1 MLLVWT
7 AIFALLFLFSLVA
20 IVVGLI
26 RPRWVIRW
34 GDPQRKTRKKV
45 LLIYSIS
52 AIVLLF
58 LVGFTAPEL
67 TEEQK
72 VERSFN
78 LLASAQAQMEDNEYA
93 KAVRSLERAISYNP
107 NLKEAKELLVN
118 LQILIEE
125 QEQLKL
131 AEKELNDQLQEIE
144 SYIKDKR
151 YAEALTRLELIL
163 DNHPEEEKVIS
174 LAAEVHQYI
183 KGEEMLQA
191 ENALKELVKQAES
204 KIKSKEYN
212 EAEQFLQT
220 VLEENNQNEEAHQL
234 LAKIANTKA
243 KEAAKEEG
251 AKIAEQEKLAR
262 EEERKEEK
270 ERQAQLKK
278 EKELAREL
286 EKKRAEEKKA
296 QEKAAS
302 QKQQEQSSDEH
313 EVNEEYY
320 SVKSDDY
327 DGGEY
332 IHNVP
337 PVYTE
342 LGLVFSEFNV
352 RQTSGFFRG
361 DRHVISFYV
370 YNESRWPREISNG
383 MAALKKQNGNTVW
396 PVGGTIKNDTG
407 NYISLTLMSGDWA
420 YVEIEFSIPEETL
433 HGYTLYLPLNTG
445 TLIPLLYF

>member
-1 MLLVWT
+1 MWT

-212 EAEQFLQT
+212 
-220 VLEENNQNEEAHQL
+220 
-234 LAKIANTKA
+234 
-243 KEAAKEEG
+243 
-251 AKIAEQEKLAR
+251 
-262 EEERKEEK
+262 
-270 ERQAQLKK
+270 
-278 EKELAREL
+278 
-286 EKKRAEEKKA
+286 
-296 QEKAAS
+296 
-302 QKQQEQSSDEH
+302 
-313 EVNEEYY
+313 
-320 SVKSDDY
+320 
-327 DGGEY
+327 
-332 IHNVP
+332 
-337 PVYTE
+337 
-342 LGLVFSEFNV
+342 
-352 RQTSGFFRG
+352 
-361 DRHVISFYV
+361 
-370 YNESRWPREISNG
+370 
-383 MAALKKQNGNTVW
+383 
-396 PVGGTIKNDTG
+396 
-407 NYISLTLMSGDWA
+407 
-420 YVEIEFSIPEETL
+420 
-433 HGYTLYLPLNTG
+433 
-445 TLIPLLYF
+445 